1 MRDYVQQLTVE
12 QFGGM
17 VATATR
23 AVGSGQRPLPRVHPD
38 GGAAPGALRR
48 DAGAAGGPRVRA
60 CC

>member
-23 AVGSGQRPLPRVHPD
+23 TVGSGQRPLSRVHAD
-38 GGAAPGALRR
+38 GRAAPRAL
-48 DAGAAGGPRVRA
+48 
-60 CC
+60 